1 MKKRT
6 QRARGRTSLRLP
18 DDVLKNVDQH
28 LGQSGQPASRN
39 TWITSAIC
47 EKLLR
52 EEQAPYM
59 TGRAHEVLAFY
70 EFFAGGGMARMGLGI
85 DWHCTFANDQDEKK
99 AKAYGINWGNDELLV
114 RDVQQ
119 VTTAQLPGQV
129 SLAWASFPCQDLS
142 LAGAGAGLAG
152 ERSGTFW
159 AFWNLMK
166 GLTRETRAP
175 SIIVLENVTGAIT
188 SDGGRDFLAILEA
201 LAAQDYD
208 FGPLVID
215 AELFLPHSRP
225 RLFIVAVRAGD
236 LISAEFTT
244 PCPQHPFHPQALE
257 EAFDQAPPAIRKRWR
272 WWNLPI
278 PAPRT
283 QVLAD
288 LIEANPTGVEW
299 NTAGETKALLAMMS
313 PINQRKI
320 EAAQQTGKREIGA
333 LYRRTRNGVQRAEVR
348 FDDLA
353 GCLRTPGGGSSRQTL
368 LIIEGASVRSRLL
381 SPREAARLMG
391 LPDRYRLPA
400 NYNDAY
406 HLTGDGLVVPV
417 VSHLSEHLLTPLA
430 RLRIGSR
437 KMVA

>member
-1 MKKRT
+1 MKKRSDRT
-6 QRARGRTSLRLP
+6 RGRTSLRLP
-18 DDVLKNVDQH
+18 EDVLKHVDLH
-28 LGQSGQPASRN
+28 LGQSGQAGSRN

-52 EEQAPYM
+52 EEQAPYH
-59 TGRAHEVLAFY
+59 TRPRGLLTFY
-70 EFFAGGGMARMGLGI
+70 EFFAGGGMARMGLGPN
-85 DWHCTFANDQDEKK
+85 WKCVFANDLDKKK
-99 AKAYGINWGNDELLV
+99 AKAYEINWGGDELLV

-119 VTTAQLPGQV
+119 VTTEQLPGRA

-166 GLTRETRAP
+166 GLIREDRAP
-175 SIIVLENVTGAIT
+175 DVIVLENVTGAIT
-188 SDGGRDFLAILEA
+188 SDGGRDFLAILDA
-201 LAAQDYD
+201 LASKDYD

-215 AELFLPHSRP
+215 AELFVPHSRP
-225 RLFIVAVRAGD
+225 RLFIVALRNGGT
-236 LISAEFTT
+236 IPAELAT
-244 PCPQHPFHPQALE
+244 PCPQLPFHPESLE
-257 EAFDQAPPAIRKRWR
+257 DAFDQAPPAIRKRWR
-272 WWNLPI
+272 WWKLPVP
-278 PAPRT
+278 PART

-288 LIEANPTGVEW
+288 LIETTPTGVEW
-299 NTAGETKALLAMMS
+299 HTHAETKKLLSMMS
-313 PINQRKI
+313 PVNMRKI
-320 EAAQQTGKREIGA
+320 EAAQQTERREVGA

-348 FDDLA
+348 FDDIA

-368 LIIEGASVRSRLL
+368 LIVEGDLVRSRLL

-391 LPDRYRLPA
+391 LPDRYRLPL

-417 VSHLSEHLLTPLA
+417 VAYLSEHLVTPLA
-430 RLRIGSR
+430 RLRAGE
-437 KMVA
+437 KNLAA